1 MRRRPILMLLLVL
14 MLVAAACGGGDEDAD
29 GGGASEGGGGGGEGG
44 GPITFWT
51 TEELEDRVA
60 VQREI
65 ISAFTEAS
73 GIEVELTPVAED
85 ELPNLMI
92 ANAASGDL
100 PDVVFHG
107 LDFAAGWAEQGL
119 IDPEAANAVVE
130 ELGRDTFS
138 TPALELATV
147 DDQVVSVPA
156 DGWGQLL
163 VYRTDLFEEA
173 GLEPPDTFERITAA
187 AEALHDPDN
196 DMSGITLATDPADV
210 FTQQTFEA
218 LALANGC
225 DMVDDSGAVTLG
237 SPECAEAIEFFAT
250 LVNDYSPGGAQTVDT
265 TRATY
270 FAGQAAMVIWSPFI
284 LDEMAG
290 LRDDALPTCPEC
302 EENPAFLAENSGMV
316 GAISGGGAEP
326 AQYGQVSYFG
336 IGAEADVPAAQEFI
350 RYLLTDG
357 YVDWLS
363 MAPEGKFPMR
373 LGTAEEPE
381 TYVTQWQDLEAG
393 VDSKAPLS
401 EHYSQEV
408 IDRLQEGVDSFERWG
423 FGAGA
428 GEQVARLYESL
439 AVPQTLNDVAQGGL
453 DPQQAAEQL
462 ASEVE

>member
-1 MRRRPILMLLLVL
+1 MLVL
-14 MLVAAACGGGDEDAD
+14 LSALVLVAAACGGGDDTADD
-29 GGGASEGGGGGGEGG
+29 GGGGGSEGGGEGG
-44 GPITFWT
+44 GAITFWS

-60 VQREI
+60 IQREI
-65 ISAFTEAS
+65 ITAFTDET
-73 GIEVELTPVAED
+73 GIEVEFTPVAED
-85 ELPNLMI
+85 DLPNLMI

-107 LDFAAGWAEQGL
+107 LDFAAGWTEEGL
-119 IDPEAANAVVE
+119 IDPDAANEVVE

-138 TPALELATV
+138 TPALDLATV
-147 DDQVVSVPA
+147 EEQVVSVPA

-163 VYRTDLFEEA
+163 VYRKDLFEEA
-173 GLEPPDTFERITAA
+173 GLEPPDTFENIQAA

-196 DMSGITLATDPADV
+196 NMSGITLATDPADV

-225 DMVDDSGAVTLG
+225 NMVDDSGEVALASQQCVD
-237 SPECAEAIEFFAT
+237 AIDFFAT

-270 FAGQAAMVIWSPFI
+270 FAGQAAMVVWSPFI

-302 EENPAFLAENSGMV
+302 EEDPAFLAKNSGLV
-316 GAISGGGAEP
+316 GALSGGGAEP

-336 IGAEADVPAAQEFI
+336 IGADANVEAAQEFI
-350 RYLLTDG
+350 KYLLTDG
-357 YVDWLS
+357 FVDWLS

-381 TYVTQWQDLEAG
+381 TYFTQWQDLEAG
-393 VDSKAPLS
+393 VDRKAPLS
-401 EHYSQEV
+401 EFYGQDV
-408 IDRLQEGVDSFERWG
+408 IDRLKEGVETFTRWG
-423 FGAGA
+423 VGQGA
-428 GEQVARLYESL
+428 GEQASQLYETL
-439 AVPQTLNDVAQGGL
+439 AVPQALNEVIQGGL
-453 DPQQAAEQL
+453 TPQEAAEQI
-462 ASEVE
+462 ASEIE

>member
-1 MRRRPILMLLLVL
+1 MLVL
-14 MLVAAACGGGDEDAD
+14 GLVAAACGGGGDGDDA
-29 GGGASEGGGGGGEGG
+29 GGGGTEGDGQAG
-44 GPITFWT
+44 GPISFWT
-51 TEELEDRVA
+51 TENLEDRVA
-60 VQREI
+60 VQQGI
-65 ISAFTEAS
+65 IDAFTEET
-73 GIEVELTPVAED
+73 GIEVELNAVAED

-107 LDFAAGWAEQGL
+107 LEFAAGWAAQGL

-130 ELGRDTFS
+130 ELGTDTFS
-138 TPALELATV
+138 PAALELATI
-147 DDQVVSVPA
+147 DDQVVSVPG

-173 GLEPPDTFERITAA
+173 GLEPPDTFERVLAA
-187 AEALHDPDN
+187 AEALHDPSN

-225 DMVDDSGAVTLG
+225 NMVDDSGEAALG
-237 SPECAEAIEFFAT
+237 SPECAEAIEFYAT

-270 FAGQAAMVIWSPFI
+270 FAGQAAMIVWSPFI

-302 EENPAFLAENSGMV
+302 GDDPAFLAQNSGLV
-316 GAISGGGAEP
+316 GALSGGGAEP

-336 IGAEADVPAAQEFI
+336 IGADANVEAAQEFI

-373 LGTAEEPE
+373 LGTADDPE

-393 VDSKAPLS
+393 VDRKAPLS
-401 EHYSQEV
+401 DNYGEEV
-408 IDRLQEGVDSFERWG
+408 VDRLQEGVNNFARWG
-423 FGAGA
+423 FAQGA
-428 GEQVARLYESL
+428 GEQVSQLYETL
-439 AVPQTLNDVAQGGL
+439 VVPQALNEVIQGGL
-453 DPQQAAEQL
+453 SPQEAAEQL